1 MKCENCGNILN
12 DDAVFCP
19 LCGGSNLIPINNNN
33 QGYNNQNI
41 NNSNQDYYGN
51 NMNNYN
57 SQNIYNNNINDYSN
71 QNSYSNG
78 MNNYNSQNSYDN
90 NINDYNNQ
98 NSYDNNMNNY
108 NTQSN
113 YNNMNNYNTQGNY
126 NNINS
131 ITSTNQ
137 NNYSNTNNLIDKSK
151 KNIVCGISLFVIA
164 VFILIFGIYNST
176 HQVKRYKVLN
186 EDNFK
191 QIMETDS
198 YKVVDLTKSYANQ
211 KYISKYYTASSG
223 NKSIIYILLNEDDKG
238 NNLYSSIK
246 KNITN
251 YASNENDIITDI
263 DNSNIKKYVINN
275 GKKYAV
281 LVKVDNMIIYTI
293 TETKYMDE
301 MDNIFKDLGYK
312 TTDFKGNMLYFIIS
326 ISIILI
332 LYLISIWRLFVK
344 LGEKGIYSIIPIYN
358 IYILSK
364 KLLGNGIFFIGFLI
378 PIVNIILAIY
388 LNYKLGKMFNKNIIF
403 IIELIILN
411 PIFLIILS
419 FDNSDYIGMKV
430 LN

>member
-33 QGYNNQNI
+33 QSYNSQNI
-41 NNSNQDYYGN
+41 NNSNQDYYVNNMNNYNTQGN
-51 NMNNYN
+51 YSNMNNYNTQGNYSNMNNYN
-57 SQNIYNNNINDYSN
+57 SQNI
-71 QNSYSNG
+71 
-78 MNNYNSQNSYDN
+78 YDN

-98 NSYDNNMNNY
+98 NSYD
-108 NTQSN
+108 
-113 YNNMNNYNTQGNY
+113 NNMNNYNTQGNY

-198 YKVVDLTKSYANQ
+198 YKVVDLTNSYANQ

-332 LYLISIWRLFVK
+332 LYLISLWRLFVK

-403 IIELIILN
+403 IIGLIILN

>member
-33 QGYNNQNI
+33 QSYNSQNI
-41 NNSNQDYYGN
+41 NNSNQDYYVN

-78 MNNYNSQNSYDN
+78 MNNYNSQNIYDN

-98 NSYDNNMNNY
+98 NSYD
-108 NTQSN
+108 
-113 YNNMNNYNTQGNY
+113 NNMNNYNTQGNY

-176 HQVKRYKVLN
+176 HQVKRYRVLN

-198 YKVVDLTKSYANQ
+198 YKVVDLTNSYANQ

-332 LYLISIWRLFVK
+332 LYLISLWRLFVK

-378 PIVNIILAIY
+378 PIVNIILMIY

-403 IIELIILN
+403 IIGLVILN

>member
-33 QGYNNQNI
+33 QSYNSQNI
-41 NNSNQDYYGN
+41 NNSNQDYYVN

-78 MNNYNSQNSYDN
+78 MNNYNSQNIYDN

-98 NSYDNNMNNY
+98 NSYD
-108 NTQSN
+108 
-113 YNNMNNYNTQGNY
+113 NNMNNYNTQGNY

-176 HQVKRYKVLN
+176 HQIKRYKVLN

-191 QIMETDS
+191 QVMETDS

-251 YASNENDIITDI
+251 YASNENDIITNI

-301 MDNIFKDLGYK
+301 MDNIFKNLGYK

-403 IIELIILN
+403 IIGLVILN

>member
-33 QGYNNQNI
+33 QSYNSQNI
-41 NNSNQDYYGN
+41 NNSNQDYYVN

-78 MNNYNSQNSYDN
+78 MNNYNSQNIYDN

-98 NSYDNNMNNY
+98 NSYD
-108 NTQSN
+108 
-113 YNNMNNYNTQGNY
+113 NNMNNYNTQGNY

-176 HQVKRYKVLN
+176 HQIKRYKVLN

-191 QIMETDS
+191 QVMETDS

-251 YASNENDIITDI
+251 YASNENDIITNI

-301 MDNIFKDLGYK
+301 MDNIFKNLGYK

-332 LYLISIWRLFVK
+332 LYLISLWRLFVK

-403 IIELIILN
+403 IIGLVILN

>member
-33 QGYNNQNI
+33 QSYNSQNI
-41 NNSNQDYYGN
+41 NNSNQDYYVN

-78 MNNYNSQNSYDN
+78 MNNYNSQNIYNN

-98 NSYDNNMNNY
+98 NSYD
-108 NTQSN
+108 
-113 YNNMNNYNTQGNY
+113 NNMNNYNTQGNY

-176 HQVKRYKVLN
+176 HQIKRYKVLN

-191 QIMETDS
+191 QVMETDS

-251 YASNENDIITDI
+251 YASNENDIITNI

-332 LYLISIWRLFVK
+332 LYLISLWRLFVK

-403 IIELIILN
+403 IIGLVILN

>member
-41 NNSNQDYYGN
+41 NNSNQDYYVN

-57 SQNIYNNNINDYSN
+57 SQNI
-71 QNSYSNG
+71 
-78 MNNYNSQNSYDN
+78 YDN

-108 NTQSN
+108 STQSN
-113 YNNMNNYNTQGNY
+113 YSNMNNYSTQSNYSNMNNYNTQGNY

-137 NNYSNTNNLIDKSK
+137 NNYSNTTNSVDKSK

-198 YKVVDLTKSYANQ
+198 YKVVDLTNSYANQ

-301 MDNIFKDLGYK
+301 MDNIFKNLGYK

-332 LYLISIWRLFVK
+332 LYLISLWRLFVK

-378 PIVNIILAIY
+378 PIVNIILMIY

-403 IIELIILN
+403 IIGLIILN

>member
-1 MKCENCGNILN
+1 MKCENCGNILSN
-12 DDAVFCP
+12 DAVFCP
-19 LCGGSNLIPINNNN
+19 LCGGSNLRPINNN
-33 QGYNNQNI
+33 QSYNNQNI
-41 NNSNQDYYGN
+41 NNSNQ
-51 NMNNYN
+51 NY
-57 SQNIYNNNINDYSN
+57 
-71 QNSYSNG
+71 
-78 MNNYNSQNSYDN
+78 
-90 NINDYNNQ
+90 
-98 NSYDNNMNNY
+98 
-108 NTQSN
+108 
-113 YNNMNNYNTQGNY
+113 YNNMNNYNIQSNY
-126 NNINS
+126 NN
-131 ITSTNQ
+131 TSTNQ
-137 NNYSNTNNLIDKSK
+137 NNFDNTANSVDKSK
-151 KNIVCGISLFVIA
+151 KNIVYGISLFVIA
-164 VFILIFGIYNST
+164 VFILIFDIYSST
-176 HQVKRYKVLN
+176 HQVKRYKVLS

-191 QIMETDS
+191 QIMGNND

-223 NKSIIYILLNEDDKG
+223 NKSIIYIQLNELDKG

-251 YASNENDIITDI
+251 YASSEDDIIINI
-263 DNSNIKKYVINN
+263 DNSNIKKYAVNN
-275 GKKYAV
+275 GKKYAI

-293 TETKYMDE
+293 TETKYMNE
-301 MDNIFKDLGYK
+301 IDNTFKDLGYK

-332 LYLISIWRLFVK
+332 LYLISLWHLFVK
-344 LGEKGIYSIIPIYN
+344 LGEKGIYSIIPLYN

-378 PIVNIILAIY
+378 PIINVILMIY

-403 IIELIILN
+403 IIGLIILN

>member
-1 MKCENCGNILN
+1 MLCYTYDRGSNMKCENCGNILN

-19 LCGGSNLIPINNNN
+19 LCGESNLIPINNNN

-41 NNSNQDYYGN
+41 NNNNQDYYGN

-57 SQNIYNNNINDYSN
+57 SQNIYNNNINDY
-71 QNSYSNG
+71 
-78 MNNYNSQNSYDN
+78 
-90 NINDYNNQ
+90 NNQ

-108 NTQSN
+108 NIQSNYNTQSN
-113 YNNMNNYNTQGNY
+113 YNNT
-126 NNINS
+126 S
-131 ITSTNQ
+131 INQ
-137 NNYSNTNNLIDKSK
+137 NNYSNTTNSVDKSK

-176 HQVKRYKVLN
+176 HQIKRYKVLN

-191 QIMETDS
+191 QVMETDS

-378 PIVNIILAIY
+378 PIVNIILMIY

-403 IIELIILN
+403 IIGLIILN

>member
-33 QGYNNQNI
+33 QSYNSQNI
-41 NNSNQDYYGN
+41 NNSNQDYYVN

-78 MNNYNSQNSYDN
+78 MNNYNSQNIYDN

-98 NSYDNNMNNY
+98 NSYD
-108 NTQSN
+108 
-113 YNNMNNYNTQGNY
+113 NNMNNYNTQGNY

-198 YKVVDLTKSYANQ
+198 YKVVDLTNSYANQ

-378 PIVNIILAIY
+378 PIVNIILMIY

-403 IIELIILN
+403 IIGLIILN